1 MVEVKKSTIE
11 ENLKVLQKEFKP
23 VYGDDFAIKPE
34 GVIDGIAVAVSALKL
49 EIEDQILNLKM
60 NMNPYTATGQA
71 QDSLYS
77 LRNMKRRQ
85 STYTKVQRTIEG
97 TPGALIAAGSLLFEN
112 AVTKDQFQLETDV
125 TLGENGKV
133 VGTFKSL
140 LIGAVDLP
148 STSSI
153 NIITPLS
160 DVTAVYYTSG
170 NDINIGVEYENN
182 EEFRKQFLKKQN
194 INNRLHLA
202 LLDLVDNPGDLRIIQ
217 NRGRQVYPEIPL
229 HTKQITIYS
238 AESDQKIAQTI
249 FDNMVDGSY
258 DLDGDIAVEITDDS
272 GEVVEIRFNRAT
284 PVNVYV
290 KTLIVKNP
298 ANTDAEAK
306 ADGVTA
312 ISDYYNNNSFVMGEK
327 VVANRFNAEIDA
339 KKSISYP
346 VETLV
351 SSDGISYIPVLS
363 IGKKEVPVFAAA
375 RITVVLDEED

>member
-1 MVEVKKSTIE
+1 
-11 ENLKVLQKEFKP
+11 
-23 VYGDDFAIKPE
+23 
-34 GVIDGIAVAVSALKL
+34 
-49 EIEDQILNLKM
+49 
-60 NMNPYTATGQA
+60 
-71 QDSLYS
+71 
-77 LRNMKRRQ
+77 
-85 STYTKVQRTIEG
+85 
-97 TPGALIAAGSLLFEN
+97 
-112 AVTKDQFQLETDV
+112 
-125 TLGENGKV
+125 
-133 VGTFKSL
+133 
-140 LIGAVDLP
+140 
-148 STSSI
+148 
-153 NIITPLS
+153 
-160 DVTAVYYTSG
+160 
-170 NDINIGVEYENN
+170 
-182 EEFRKQFLKKQN
+182 
-194 INNRLHLA
+194 
-202 LLDLVDNPGDLRIIQ
+202 
-217 NRGRQVYPEIPL
+217 
-229 HTKQITIYS
+229 
-238 AESDQKIAQTI
+238 
-249 FDNMVDGSY
+249 MVDGSY

-290 KTLIVKNP
+290 KTLLVKNP

>member
-1 MVEVKKSTIE
+1 MEVKKSTLE
-11 ENLKVLQKEFKP
+11 ENLGVLQTEFKP
-23 VYGDDFAIKPE
+23 TYGDDFVIKPE
-34 GVIDGIAVAVSALKL
+34 GVIDGIAVAVSTLKL
-49 EIEDQILNLKM
+49 EIEDQLLNLKM
-60 NMNPYTATGQA
+60 NMNPYTASGQA
-71 QDSLYS
+71 QDGLYS

-85 STYTKVQRTIEG
+85 STYTRVQRTIEG
-97 TPGALIAAGSLLFEN
+97 TPRAIIAAGTLLFEN
-112 AVTKDQFQLETDV
+112 DVTKDQFQLDADV
-125 TLGENGKV
+125 ELGENGKA

-140 LIGAVDLP
+140 LIGAIDLP

-153 NIITPLS
+153 NILTPLS

-238 AESDQKIAQTI
+238 AESDQKIARTI
-249 FDNMVDGSY
+249 FENMVDGSY

-272 GEVVEIRFNRAT
+272 GEVVEIRFNRAN
-284 PVNVYV
+284 PINVYV
-290 KTLIVKNP
+290 KTVVVKNP

-306 ADGVTA
+306 ADAVTA

-351 SSDGISYIPVLS
+351 SKNGISYVPVLS
-363 IGKKEVPVFAAA
+363 IGKREVPVFAAS
-375 RITVVLDEED
+375 RLTVALNEED